1 MNANDFLTMNGF
13 SDLYSNLG
21 RGASFAAAFSRRPH
35 DLGSQG
41 ACDIIAL
48 EDHLEDGMEPVSL
61 NIGIEEEY
69 QIIDPATREL
79 RSYVQRFLERGNV
92 VLPDQVRPEF
102 LQSQVEAGT
111 RICRDVAEARQELIR
126 VRRSI
131 CKMAEREGLWVAAA
145 GTHPFSS
152 WARQEVSPFGRYP
165 ELVRFLQD
173 VGRRL
178 LIFGMHIHIGIE
190 DRDLLID
197 VMNQIRYFLPH
208 LLALS
213 TSSPFWH
220 GRDTGL
226 KSYRSVVFESL
237 PRTGIPLQFI
247 SYADYRHYVDVLLS
261 THSLDEP
268 THIWWDVR
276 PSEKF
281 PTLEIR
287 IPDMCTQVD
296 ETLCL
301 VALVQAIIAKLVRL
315 RRANQSWRIYRK
327 NLLDENKWRA
337 VRYGIYGNL
346 IDLGKAQEAP
356 YADLMAEILAWI
368 DDVVDELGSR
378 AEVEY
383 VDRILS
389 RGASAD
395 RQIEVYRRAG
405 HFEAV
410 VDHVVEETRSGL
422 T

>member
-1 MNANDFLTMNGF
+1 MCDPSLT
-13 SDLYSNLG
+13 
-21 RGASFAAAFSRRPH
+21 
-35 DLGSQG
+35 
-41 ACDIIAL
+41 
-48 EDHLEDGMEPVSL
+48 
-61 NIGIEEEY
+61 IGIEEEY
-69 QIIDPATREL
+69 QIIDPTTREL
-79 RSYVQRFLERGNV
+79 CSYVQRFLERGHT
-92 VLPDQVRPEF
+92 VLPDQIRPEF

-111 RICRDVAEARQELIR
+111 RICEDVHEARLELVR
-126 VRRSI
+126 MRRSI
-131 CKMAEREGLWVAAA
+131 QELAESEGLWVAAA

-165 ELVRFLQD
+165 ELARFLQD

-178 LIFGMHIHIGIE
+178 LIFGMHVHVGIE
-190 DRDLLID
+190 DRELLID

-208 LLALS
+208 VLALS

-237 PRTGIPLQFI
+237 PRTGIPQQFGA
-247 SYADYRHYVDVLLS
+247 YADYRSYVDTLLATGS
-261 THSLDEP
+261 IDEP

-281 PTLEIR
+281 PTLEVR
-287 IPDMCTQVD
+287 IPDMCTRMD

-301 VALVQAIIAKLVRL
+301 AALVQAIVAKLVRL
-315 RRANQSWRIYRK
+315 RQANQTWRIYRK

-337 VRYGIYGNL
+337 VRYGIEGKL
-346 IDLGKAQEAP
+346 IDFGKTEEVHLP
-356 YADLMAEILAWI
+356 TLIEELLVWV

-383 VDRILS
+383 VETILDQ
-389 RGASAD
+389 GTSAD
-395 RQIEVYRRAG
+395 RQLAVYRRT
-405 HFEAV
+405 EDLRAV
-410 VDHVVEETRSGL
+410 VDLVVEETKEGL

>member
-1 MNANDFLTMNGF
+1 MSNPSLT
-13 SDLYSNLG
+13 
-21 RGASFAAAFSRRPH
+21 
-35 DLGSQG
+35 
-41 ACDIIAL
+41 
-48 EDHLEDGMEPVSL
+48 
-61 NIGIEEEY
+61 IGIEEEY

-79 RSYVQRFLERGNV
+79 CSYVQRFLERGHT
-92 VLPDQVRPEF
+92 VLPDQIRPEF

-111 RICRDVAEARQELIR
+111 RICEDVHEARLELVR
-126 VRRSI
+126 MRRSI
-131 CKMAEREGLWVAAA
+131 QELAESEGLWVAAA

-165 ELVRFLQD
+165 ELARFLQD

-178 LIFGMHIHIGIE
+178 LIFGMHVHVGIE
-190 DRDLLID
+190 DRELLID

-208 LLALS
+208 VLALS

-237 PRTGIPLQFI
+237 PRTGIPQQFGA
-247 SYADYRHYVDVLLS
+247 YADYRSYVDTLLATGS
-261 THSLDEP
+261 IDEP

-281 PTLEIR
+281 PTLEVR
-287 IPDMCTQVD
+287 IPDMCTRMD

-301 VALVQAIIAKLVRL
+301 AALVQAIVAKLVRL
-315 RRANQSWRIYRK
+315 RQANQTWRIYRK

-337 VRYGIYGNL
+337 VRYGIEGKL
-346 IDLGKAQEAP
+346 IDFGKTEEVRLPALIEE
-356 YADLMAEILAWI
+356 LLVWV

-383 VDRILS
+383 VKTIMDQ
-389 RGASAD
+389 GTSAD
-395 RQIEVYRRAG
+395 RQLAVYRRT
-405 HFEAV
+405 EDLRAV
-410 VDHVVEETRSGL
+410 VDLVVEETKEGL
-422 T
+422 A

>member
-1 MNANDFLTMNGF
+1 MITPSLT
-13 SDLYSNLG
+13 
-21 RGASFAAAFSRRPH
+21 
-35 DLGSQG
+35 
-41 ACDIIAL
+41 
-48 EDHLEDGMEPVSL
+48 
-61 NIGIEEEY
+61 IGIEEEY

-79 RSYVQRFLERGNV
+79 RSYVQRFLEQGQV
-92 VLPDQVRPEF
+92 VLRDQIRAEF

-111 RICRDVAEARQELIR
+111 NICRNIQEARQELTQM
-126 VRRSI
+126 RRSI
-131 CKMAEREGLWVAAA
+131 WELAETEGLWVAAA

-165 ELVRFLQD
+165 ELARFLQD

-190 DRDLLID
+190 DRELLID
-197 VMNQIRYFLPH
+197 IMNQMRYFLPH
-208 LLALS
+208 ILALS

-237 PRTGIPLQFI
+237 PRTGIPQQF
-247 SYADYRHYVDVLLS
+247 SSHDAYRNYTDTLLA
-261 THSLDEP
+261 TGSLTEL

-287 IPDMCTQVD
+287 IPDMCTRIE

-301 VALVQAIIAKLVRL
+301 VALIQAITAKLVRL
-315 RRANQSWRIYRK
+315 RQANQTWRIYRK

-337 VRYGIYGNL
+337 VRYGIAETL
-346 IDLGKAQEAP
+346 IDFGKAREVP
-356 YADLMAEILAWI
+356 FHTLMEELLAWI
-368 DDVVDELGSR
+368 DDVLDELGSR
-378 AEVEY
+378 TEAEY
-383 VDRILS
+383 VHTIL
-389 RGASAD
+389 RQGTSAD
-395 RQIEVYRRAG
+395 RQLAVYRQKG
-405 HFEAV
+405 DFQAV
-410 VDHVVEETRSGL
+410 VDQVVEETQQGL